1 MGIPQS
7 LKNATLAQ
15 CEEDE
20 LLSYLTHFATC
31 SDPVSTFTTYHTV
44 NHPRYFISH
53 LLSTHCFVACYK
65 QIFPIHLFFSPAR
78 LVSRISWSL
87 LGLVLLIIFVLFSHF
102 SLFFSF
108 DIELASVGFAMHVKS
123 SDFFLSFFLYTRVS
137 CCIAACRFMC
147 PWHSVQ
153 FVSVV

>member
-1 MGIPQS
+1 MGVPQS

-44 NHPRYFISH
+44 NHPRYYIAH
-53 LLSTHCFVACYK
+53 LLSTHCFVARYK

-78 LVSRISWSL
+78 LVSRIS
-87 LGLVLLIIFVLFSHF
+87 
-102 SLFFSF
+102 
-108 DIELASVGFAMHVKS
+108 
-123 SDFFLSFFLYTRVS
+123 
-137 CCIAACRFMC
+137 
-147 PWHSVQ
+147 
-153 FVSVV
+153 